1 MRWLLISAGH
11 LGKNNISIYYNA
23 NCRKH
28 HWDQVRLLPCCAV
41 PAILVPTLTD
51 VVHVDPDVYS
61 SLPEVVAE
69 FQDRWFRVPLV
80 TDEHVT
86 ANRRLTAAFYDT
98 TISYCSAS
106 DSFSRFLRYINLYV
120 YVHMLISWLRGS
132 VSPVLTATG
141 LVNGRRQYL
150 TLHRIHTP

>member
-1 MRWLLISAGH
+1 
-11 LGKNNISIYYNA
+11 
-23 NCRKH
+23 
-28 HWDQVRLLPCCAV
+28 
-41 PAILVPTLTD
+41 VPTLTD

-61 SLPEVVAE
+61 SLLEVVAE

-106 DSFSRFLRYINLYV
+106 DSFSRFQALYKFV
-120 YVHMLISWLRGS
+120 CICTYVDLMAAR
-132 VSPVLTATG
+132 
-141 LVNGRRQYL
+141 
-150 TLHRIHTP
+150 